1 MEKVYVWD
9 RFVRFFHWALVAL
22 FCTSYLTGD
31 EIEWLHVYSGYGIA
45 LLILARALWGFIGS
59 THARFRDFLYS
70 PLSAI
75 EYLKSLTRGEPKN
88 YLGHNPAGAMMVF
101 ALLIGLFLT
110 TLSGMKLYAI
120 EEGKGPLADA
130 VGLQIVSKAYADS
143 DEYEQDEDDH
153 KTKGGYGEE
162 NHEAAEEFWEE
173 IHEFAVNFMI
183 FLIIIHVV
191 GVIVSSGAHSESLV
205 KAMITGYKER
215 RYNG

>member
-9 RFVRFFHWALVAL
+9 RFVRFFHWTLVAL

-45 LLILARALWGFIGS
+45 ILILARAVWGFIGS

-70 PLSAI
+70 PLSAV
-75 EYLKSLTRGEPKN
+75 EYLKSLTKGEPKN

-110 TLSGMKLYAI
+110 TLSGMQLYAI

-130 VGLQIVSKAYADS
+130 AGLQIVSKAYADS
-143 DEYEQDEDDH
+143 DEYEHEEDGH
-153 KTKGGYGEE
+153 KAGASHSKE
-162 NHEAAEEFWEE
+162 NEAAEEFWEE

-183 FLIIIHVV
+183 FLIVIHIL
-191 GVIVSSGAHSESLV
+191 GVIISSRAHAESLV

-215 RYNG
+215 RYNE